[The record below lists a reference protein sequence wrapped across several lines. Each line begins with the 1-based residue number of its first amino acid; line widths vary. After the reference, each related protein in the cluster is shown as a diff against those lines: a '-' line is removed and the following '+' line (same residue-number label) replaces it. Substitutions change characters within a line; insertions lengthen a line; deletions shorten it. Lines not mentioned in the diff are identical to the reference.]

1 MSGTESKDVIR
12 RMVEAL
18 NQHVIDGQEAFW
30 AQGASWNGPAGAGIK
45 ETLKHFQ
52 EGWQRPFLKAFPDK
66 RAHDEVVIAEGD
78 WVAAMGEVTA
88 THEGEFMGAEGSGK
102 PIRLKYMD
110 FWRVEDG
117 KIAENYVL
125 LDVID
130 FFRQIGIDLLDGK
143 GWDDRGKE
151 VLEPKPGNEAPT
163 TAP

>member
-1 MSGTESKDVIR
+1 MTGTESKEVIR

-18 NQHVIDGQEAFW
+18 NEHVIDGQEKFW
-30 AQGASWNGPAGAGIK
+30 AKNASWNGPAGAGIK
-45 ETLKHFQ
+45 ENLRHFQ

-66 RAHDEVVIAEGD
+66 RANDEVVIAEGD

-88 THEGEFMGAEGSGK
+88 THAGEFMGAEGSGK
-102 PIRLKYMD
+102 NIRLKYMD

-130 FFRQIGIDLLDGK
+130 FFRQVGIDLLDGK
-143 GWDDRGKE
+143 GWDDRGRE
-151 VLEPKPGNEAPT
+151 VPGQEVAAENQAN
-163 TAP
+163 